1 MERSGP
7 ITSIIPKYILKRALW
22 MSFMALASLV
32 LLMIISEL
40 FGDLTTFAEYNTSI
54 PTIMQFLGLSIPRM
68 VHLVLPFSVC
78 LGILA
83 AQASFARNSET
94 IAMQACSIPL
104 SRIYIPY
111 LLVGVLATGLM
122 ACTSFYLYPIAQ
134 GKANRLQ
141 NLTIRK
147 GDVSGSFTVTGG
159 RFKVGQDIYSV
170 DSLDVTKGTMDN
182 ITCYRFSRGRLS
194 EIIRAEDAHWVA
206 GRWVARGM
214 KVITL
219 NENGISPPRSALN
232 LPLTKEPEDLV
243 MAQTDTEIL
252 PLPDLREYLMQL
264 RSSGTASPMI
274 ETVYYSRISFAVAP
288 FIITLLVV
296 PFGMRF
302 PRAGGIAKG
311 ITVGLILG
319 LSYWF
324 LHSGM
329 TDIGSSGMLPPL
341 VAAWGANI
349 AALALAAFILFR
361 KRRAVYG

>member
-1 MERSGP
+1 
-7 ITSIIPKYILKRALW
+7 
-22 MSFMALASLV
+22 MALASLV
-32 LLMIISEL
+32 LLLVVSEL
-40 FGDLTTFAEYNTSI
+40 FGDLSTFAEYNTDI
-54 PTIMQFLGLSIPRM
+54 PTIMWFLGLSIPRII
-68 VHLVLPFSVC
+68 HLVLPFSVC

-111 LLVGVLATGLM
+111 LLVGLLATGLM
-122 ACTSFYLYPIAQ
+122 AGTSFYLYPVAQ
-134 GKANRLQ
+134 ERANRIQ
-141 NLTIRK
+141 NLTIKK

-170 DSLDVTKGTMDN
+170 DNLDVTKGVMDN
-182 ITCYRFSRGRLS
+182 ITCYRFSNGRLK
-194 EIIRAEDAHWVA
+194 EIVRAAGARWDE

-219 NENGISPPRSALN
+219 NEKGISSPHSAPY
-232 LPLTKEPEDLV
+232 LPLTKKPEDLV

-252 PLPDLREYLMQL
+252 PLPELREYVAQL
-264 RSSGTASPMI
+264 RSSGTASPTI
-274 ETVYYSRISFAVAP
+274 ETLYYSRISFAAAP
-288 FIITLLVV
+288 FVITLLVV

-311 ITVGLILG
+311 ITLGLILG

-329 TDIGSSGMLPPL
+329 TDLGTSGMLPPL
-341 VAAWGANI
+341 VASWGANFT
-349 AALALAAFILFR
+349 ALALAFFILFK

>member
-1 MERSGP
+1 
-7 ITSIIPKYILKRALW
+7 
-22 MSFMALASLV
+22 MSFTALASLV
-32 LLMIISEL
+32 LLMVVSEL
-40 FGDLTTFAEYNTSI
+40 FGDLAMFAENNTDI
-54 PTIMQFLGLSIPRM
+54 PTIIRFLGLSIPRM
-68 VHLVLPFSVC
+68 IHLVLPFSVC

-111 LLVGVLATGLM
+111 LLVGLLTTGLM
-122 ACTSFYLYPIAQ
+122 AGTSFYLYPMAQ
-134 GKANRLQ
+134 EKANRIKSLS
-141 NLTIRK
+141 IRK

-170 DSLDVTKGTMDN
+170 DNLDVTRGTMDN

-194 EIIRAEDAHWVA
+194 EIIRADSARWAE
-206 GRWVARGM
+206 GRWVAEGM
-214 KVITL
+214 EVVIL
-219 NENGISPPRSALN
+219 NESGISPPRPAHC
-232 LPLTKEPEDLV
+232 LPLTKEPEDLI

-252 PLPDLREYLMQL
+252 PLPELREYLMQL
-264 RSSGTASPMI
+264 RTGGTASPMI
-274 ETVYYSRISFAVAP
+274 ETVYYSRISFAIAP
-288 FIITLLVV
+288 FVITLLVV

-311 ITVGLILG
+311 ITAGLILG

-329 TDIGSSGMLPPL
+329 TDLGTSGMLPPL
-341 VAAWGANI
+341 IASWGANA